1 MSEIFWEIYQ
11 QQGITRA
18 NGVASSAQGTAISAK
33 GDVAELTRRVEALTL
48 LCQAMWE
55 LVGESSGLTDAQIAN
70 RVKEIDLRDGILDGR
85 VKHTSACT
93 KCGAVVSS
101 KSYSCVYCGTVNS
114 SRTPFG
120 VI

>member
-1 MSEIFWEIYQ
+1 MSDIFWEIYQ

-18 NGVASSAQGTAISAK
+18 NGAASSAQGTALSAK

-55 LVGESSGLTDAQIAN
+55 LVSENSGLTDAQIAS
-70 RVKEIDLRDGILDGR
+70 RVKEIDLRDGVLDGR
-85 VKHTSACT
+85 IKHTSSCT
-93 KCGAVVSS
+93 KCGAVVSA
-101 KSYSCVYCGTVNS
+101 KSYSCVYCGTTNS
-114 SRTPFG
+114 SKSPFG